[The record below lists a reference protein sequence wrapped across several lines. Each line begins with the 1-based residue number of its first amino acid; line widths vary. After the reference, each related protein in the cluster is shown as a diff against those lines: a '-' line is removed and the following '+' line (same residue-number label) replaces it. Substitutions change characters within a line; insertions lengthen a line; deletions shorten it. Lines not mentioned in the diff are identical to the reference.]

1 MGDQA
6 HQMVR
11 LIEDGEQIHPILEI
25 ALGESDEVI
34 AEMPVAESSTA
45 AGASLGELRLNI
57 EPGFTVLAIRRQD
70 RYLYRP
76 RGQVQLRADDE
87 LVVSGPEEGL
97 TALAAVLGWALVVD
111 DESGEAELV
120 PVGG

>member
-6 HQMVR
+6 YQMVR
-11 LIEDGEQIHPILEI
+11 LIEDGEEIHPILEI

-34 AEMPVAESSTA
+34 AEMPVAVGSDA
-45 AGASLGELRLNI
+45 ASATLAELRLNI
-57 EPGFTVLAIRRQD
+57 EPGFTVLAIRRHD
-70 RYLYRP
+70 RYVYRP
-76 RGQVQLRADDE
+76 RGPVQLEADDE

-97 TALAAVLGWALVVD
+97 AALAAVLGWRLIVD

-120 PVGG
+120 PVGS